1 MAPSKSN
8 VWGQGDI
15 NSVTDLSAHLQE
27 AEILMSLQAME
38 KKLSISLKGHLA

>member
-8 VWGQGDI
+8 VWGRGDS

-38 KKLSISLKGHLA
+38 KQLRINLKGH